1 MVLIMESSTN
11 VAFLV
16 VGCFL
21 YWDEG
26 EESADGVSLPTPK
39 ALSVLAV
46 RVKPLVQ
53 AASSP
58 PPSSPRDFV
67 PTDHGTVGTGLSGV
81 RVQYAANR
89 FFQIL
94 HTWRV

>member
-1 MVLIMESSTN
+1 MVLIMESSSTN

-21 YWDEG
+21 CWDEG

-39 ALSVLAV
+39 ALSVLVV
-46 RVKPLVQ
+46 RVKQLLSLPLPLHVTLC
-53 AASSP
+53 P
-58 PPSSPRDFV
+58 
-67 PTDHGTVGTGLSGV
+67 VGTGLNGV
-81 RVQYAANR
+81 RVRIQYAPNR

-94 HTWRV
+94 HMWRV